1 MCVFSVSQSCL
12 TLGDAVDYSP
22 RLLCPWNCPGKNTGM
37 GSHFLLEGIL
47 LTQGLNPCLLPL
59 LNWQA
64 DSLPLCPQ
72 GIIKNWTQLSGLL
85 LLELCRI
92 ALTGRRFS
100 VNFAVH
106 TCIHSCLIPPAWGLY
121 IPHLHVVE
129 IGSYLGPQTLS
140 VGSGMPLIHFWE
152 WEHWDQ
158 PYSLLGF
165 FFFWGDGMKVRSQG
179 SSRTPLSQEIFLH
192 HLQVSAQLHTAL

>member
-1 MCVFSVSQSCL
+1 
-12 TLGDAVDYSP
+12 
-22 RLLCPWNCPGKNTGM
+22 M

-47 LTQGLNPCLLPL
+47 LTQGLNPCLLHL

-64 DSLPLCPQ
+64 DSLLLCAQ
-72 GIIKNWTQLSGLL
+72 GITKNWTRLSGLL

-92 ALTGRRFS
+92 VLTGRRFS

-106 TCIHSCLIPPAWGLY
+106 TCIHSCLIPPVWGLY

-129 IGSYLGPQTLS
+129 IGSYLGPQILS
-140 VGSGMPLIHFWE
+140 VDSGMPLIHFWE

-165 FFFWGDGMKVRSQG
+165 FFFWEMGWKSEAKGIQEPLFPRKYFSII
-179 SSRTPLSQEIFLH
+179 SKCPLSSTQHYSHLH
-192 HLQVSAQLHTAL
+192 QMSGGWKECVQKGGR